1 MDILTFIAIWILLS
15 FPIVHNVNTKMR
27 AAGEELI
34 NKAGFQLYLFI
45 RAQFEVPR
53 FYFIRFLYLITAK
66 HK

>member
-27 AAGEELI
+27 ASGEELI
-34 NKAGFQLYLFI
+34 NKVGFQLFLFI

-53 FYFIRFLYLITAK
+53 FYFRTFLYLITPK
-66 HK
+66 QK